1 MLITLLMTSCQIT
14 VTLGYPLSCF
24 RCLQMSV
31 LMIFLHAWCH
41 LHNWFKRSNYPKWI
55 QLVRNMNIHLWRG
68 TFLSALVNQPIT
80 LQIEVVTHWKGPAST
95 LGTTGVTSYT
105 VSTSSSSVCLK
116 SNMLQ
121 THCHQRHYYMYLQQV
136 DLA

>member
-1 MLITLLMTSCQIT
+1 
-14 VTLGYPLSCF
+14 
-24 RCLQMSV
+24 
-31 LMIFLHAWCH
+31 
-41 LHNWFKRSNYPKWI
+41 
-55 QLVRNMNIHLWRG
+55 MNIHLWRG

-121 THCHQRHYYMYLQQV
+121 THCHQRHYYMYLQQE